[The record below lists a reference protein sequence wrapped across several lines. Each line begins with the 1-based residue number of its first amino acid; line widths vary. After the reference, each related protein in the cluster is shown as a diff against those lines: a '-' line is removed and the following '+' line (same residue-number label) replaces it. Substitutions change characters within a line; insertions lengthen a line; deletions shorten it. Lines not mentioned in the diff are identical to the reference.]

1 MLLCVLSY
9 GVYTFTKLRKANMKK
24 SNEPSQTWG
33 EKRQLS
39 SVDPSLER
47 LFNQSLRSQL
57 TRQLKG
63 DAFASSQ
70 VLIEHCCAVV
80 ERLLAKT
87 QTHEQLVSVFADF
100 SQSLIELY
108 QSLDLTEQE
117 TTYSYVNATG
127 LVMAVKDAVST
138 VNDIYRV
145 KAFIRALKYTL
156 DDAESQSSQPL
167 HLVYPACGPFA
178 PLVLPLLCYVKKH
191 NTHQRPLK
199 ITLIDIQ
206 SGAEKVLKRTVESL
220 GLDLHSVDVLCMDV
234 MDYKPSLPI
243 DILVIEAMQH
253 GLSKEGHLSFMRHL
267 APFLSADAYLLPKEI
282 VVNAILAVPQRE
294 FVEQWQEQERSH
306 SSFINEQIEA
316 ERINLGPIFTLN
328 LDTLKQMTTMP
339 LGNGF
344 DLIEAGQ
351 VTIPQNVDDMPKRI
365 LLLSAKLHV
374 DGQEQVAQYDSGITH
389 PLADMSVCID
399 FKPHASE
406 PDDLL
411 AKGGDKLKFYY
422 KLCGMPSF
430 LPTIA

>member
-1 MLLCVLSY
+1 M
-9 GVYTFTKLRKANMKK
+9 A
-24 SNEPSQTWG
+24 SNSRETQSLMSKTH
-33 EKRQLS
+33 ELS
-39 SVDPSLER
+39 SIDPSLAK
-47 LFNQSLRSQL
+47 LLNQSLRDQL
-57 TRQLKG
+57 SRQLKG
-63 DAFASSQ
+63 DAFASSE
-70 VLIEHCCAVV
+70 VLIKHCCKLV
-80 ERLLAKT
+80 ECLLAKT
-87 QTHEQLVSVFADF
+87 QTHEQLVECFADF

-108 QSLDLTEQE
+108 QSLELTEQE
-117 TTYSYVNATG
+117 TTHSYVNATG

-145 KAFIRALKYTL
+145 KAFIRALKHTL

-206 SGAEKVLKRTVESL
+206 PGAEKVLKRTVESL

-267 APFLSADAYLLPKEI
+267 TPFLSEDAYLLPKEI
-282 VVNAILAVPQRE
+282 VVEAMLAVPQRE

-328 LDTLKQMTTMP
+328 LDTLKHITTMP

-351 VTIPQNVDDMPKRI
+351 VTIPQNVHDMPKRI

-411 AKGGDKLKFYY
+411 VKGGDKLKFYY